1 MQTPAPWSPAA
12 GRWPEPRQIHPPKRN
27 RWHTDCAPPRLPVD
41 RYAEDLSSI
50 LELVNQMN
58 QVDSSGVKPLANPL
72 DATQRLR
79 DDEVTEIDEREKF
92 QQIAP
97 DVEQGLYRVP
107 RVIE

>member
-1 MQTPAPWSPAA
+1 MALKTEELRDIAHLA
-12 GRWPEPRQIHPPKRN
+12 
-27 RWHTDCAPPRLPVD
+27 RLHIDDDSID
-41 RYAEDLSSI
+41 RYADDLSNI
-50 LELVNQMN
+50 LDLVDQMN

-79 DDEVTEIDEREKF
+79 DDEVTEVDERDKF

>member
-1 MQTPAPWSPAA
+1 MTLKT
-12 GRWPEPRQIHPPKRN
+12 EELRN
-27 RWHTDCAPPRLPVD
+27 IAHLARLHIEDDSID
-41 RYAEDLSSI
+41 RYADDLSSI
-50 LELVNQMN
+50 LELVDQMN
-58 QVDSSGVKPLANPL
+58 QVDSSGVKPLANPH

-92 QQIAP
+92 QKIAP

>member
-1 MQTPAPWSPAA
+1 MALKTEELRDIAHLA
-12 GRWPEPRQIHPPKRN
+12 
-27 RWHTDCAPPRLPVD
+27 RLHIED
-41 RYAEDLSSI
+41 DSIGRYADDLSNI
-50 LELVNQMN
+50 LDLVDQMN

-79 DDEVTEIDEREKF
+79 DDKVTEVDERDKF
-92 QQIAP
+92 QKIAP